1 MTSIPRKQP
10 DSGATPPRSQPGY
23 VESTRRTIPTSQP
36 AYTAFF
42 EGYRGYLHLV
52 QGIPHIGYGHVVGPR
67 GWRPPDHDVTMHNEW
82 IPEPLARTI
91 LQYDLERA
99 VHRLMDILG
108 PEVWRKMDT
117 AEGKPLA
124 RWEGFS
130 IADEVKH
137 ASPRQI
143 ALMDIV
149 LNMGS
154 LQAFPKFAE
163 AVKTG
168 KWLAASLH
176 LLWRDAQEWGVDE
189 AKEFGLI
196 GGASTASE
204 VAVEGKEHTAY
215 YKTRPER
222 AELNAQV
229 ILTGG
234 WPDE

>member
-82 IPEPLARTI
+82 IPEPLARMI
-91 LQYDLERA
+91 LQYDLEQA
-99 VHRLMDILG
+99 VLRLQDILG
-108 PEVWRKMDT
+108 PEVWRSLDDEQKHR
-117 AEGKPLA
+117 ALPANAVA
-124 RWEGFS
+124 RGEYRFPPHQ
-130 IADEVKH
+130 EVGL

-143 ALMDIV
+143 VLMDWCI
-149 LNMGS
+149 NTGGGS
-154 LQAFPKFAE
+154 MPHFVE
-163 AVKTG
+163 AVKVACG
-168 KWLAASLH
+168 PSGCREDWKQAAGE
-176 LLWRDAQEWGVDE
+176 LLYKAYGAADE
-189 AKEFGLI
+189 R
-196 GGASTASE
+196 SE
-204 VAVEGKEHTAY
+204 Y

-222 AELNAQV
+222 AELNAAV
-229 ILTGG
+229 IASGE
-234 WPDE
+234 WPE